1 MPSSVEIG
9 VAAVQL
15 GTSDTVIGTVPGG
28 KGWNIARVAICNTD
42 SSPRTVTLAINTG
55 GAITDTDTEEKE
67 LSIPAK
73 SSFSWGPIIVPAG
86 KVLQGKSDV
95 AARVSAHI
103 HGWEVTP

>member
-9 VAAVQL
+9 VAAVL
-15 GTSDTVIGTVPGG
+15 IATTDTVIGTVPGG
-28 KGWNIARVAICNTD
+28 KGWNISRVNICNTD
-42 SSPRTVTLAINTG
+42 TSPRTVTLAINTG

-86 KVLQGKSDV
+86 KVLQAKADV
-95 AARVSAHI
+95 TAKVNAHI